1 MFSRHKPPQNKQIK
15 LGLDSDIS
23 INLIDVAH
31 LDLHPSFVRPEG
43 PFFIQAI
50 GEIKREGGEDVRNT
64 FNVYAKNNEINYLI
78 EIESIEDR
86 IERVVL
92 YQNVSTLTP
101 KEPNEWQEVL
111 DAISLKELEMDGV
124 TYSRILGGDADK
136 ADLCRFNELVR
147 AKNDEFDC
155 NLQVMQ
161 FERKINPGEFTEKL
175 TAIVEMIESRQQA
188 MVSFYIGFNVHP
200 SMVTILGN

>member
-1 MFSRHKPPQNKQIK
+1 MFSRQQNIKNKRIK
-15 LGLDSDIS
+15 LDPNSDIK

-31 LDLHPSFVRPEG
+31 LELHPSFVRPEG
-43 PFFIQAI
+43 PFFIQGI
-50 GEIKREGGEDVRNT
+50 GEIKREGDDDTRNA
-64 FNVYAKNNEINYLI
+64 FNVYVRNNEINYLI

-92 YQNVSTLTP
+92 YQNVLTLTP
-101 KEPNEWQEVL
+101 KEPSEWQETL
-111 DAISLKELEMDGV
+111 EAISLKELDMDNI
-124 TYSRILGGDADK
+124 TYTRTLGGDTDK
-136 ADLCRFNELVR
+136 AALCRFNELVR

>member
-1 MFSRHKPPQNKQIK
+1 MFSPQQKTKKKQIM
-15 LGLDSDIS
+15 LGLNSDIS

-31 LDLHPSFVRPEG
+31 LDLHPSFVRPDG
-43 PFFIQAI
+43 LFFIQAI
-50 GEIKREGGEDVRNT
+50 GEIKIEGGDDTRNT

-78 EIESIEDR
+78 EIESVEDK

-101 KEPNEWQEVL
+101 KEPSEWEETL
-111 DAISLKELEMDGV
+111 DAISLKELEMDNV
-124 TYSRILGGDADK
+124 TYTRILGGDADK
-136 ADLCRFNELVR
+136 ADLCRSKELVR